1 MHETAIQQLDRAAL
15 TLIQALDQYSEE
27 LKPYL
32 EGDQLESLQRD
43 VVNLRRALL
52 GLQMGPLYWETPA
65 EIVEKVVSSEA
76 LPIADAAALCRK
88 CCSTAKT
95 IQIKRKAI
103 GALPL

>member
-65 EIVEKVVSSEA
+65 EIVEKVVNSET
-76 LPIADAAALCRK
+76 LPIADAAARAAEML
-88 CCSTAKT
+88 
-95 IQIKRKAI
+95 QKRQNDLDKA
-103 GALPL
+103 